1 MPHRPEEEGPEPE
14 GGRAAERLRQHLES
28 RFEPDDWPE
37 DAATEDLRDRPSKET
52 DPTTSDE
59 ADESGLSTEPDDED
73 DQAAID
79 GDDDAEDSPPSLEL
93 DEREEPPESKPD
105 QLTDDEGEYLT

>member
-37 DAATEDLRDRPSKET
+37 DAATEDLRDRPSEET
-52 DPTTSDE
+52 DPATSDE
-59 ADESGLSTEPDDED
+59 ADESGLPTEPDDED
-73 DQAAID
+73 DQPALD
-79 GDDDAEDSPPSLEL
+79 GDDDAEDSPSSLEL
-93 DEREEPPESKPD
+93 DEREEPPESNPD
-105 QLTDDEGEYLT
+105 QLKDDQGEDLT